1 MRGGGGL
8 GVVRVLGWSGVG
20 LGWGWVR
27 CCEGVGMERGRTGVG
42 VG

>member
-1 MRGGGGL
+1 M
-8 GVVRVLGWSGVG
+8 RVLGWSGVG

>member
-1 MRGGGGL
+1 M
-8 GVVRVLGWSGVG
+8 RVLGWSGVG

-27 CCEGVGMERGRTGVG
+27 RCEGGMERGRTGVG